1 MKFKTGDLVTI
12 LVFLSVILLNPAR
25 AAGQSTIEAF
35 LDNMYRPG
43 HPGAVVLVR
52 QGDQPPKVF
61 SRGLARVEGRLAM
74 DSNMVFPIGSITKSF
89 TAVSVM
95 ILAEQGKLSL
105 NGRLTD
111 YFPEYSPEYD
121 HVNISHLL
129 GHTSGIASYNQA
141 PEYRS
146 HPDKASLTLEK
157 MMAFSRNKPL
167 KFDPGARF
175 NYSNS
180 NYIFL
185 TAIIEKA
192 SGREY
197 REFVSS
203 EILEKAG
210 MRSTYFNVSSI
221 QGSSPQGYELSDE
234 GVTPESE
241 ETSHT
246 FGAGMMHSSVEDIS
260 LFLLALEK
268 NDLVGRDSVDLLFSL
283 PLKHR
288 DGRPDEYAHGFW
300 VTELD
305 GTRTIKLEGYC
316 RGFFTNAFYQPQTR
330 TQVIIF
336 PNTSGFPRPD
346 DPTYIARWI
355 TRHLSGEPVRIF
367 RKAEVSP
374 GILENYQGVYR
385 IDDENIR
392 QVIIKGKKLYTL
404 RTGGAI
410 MEAVPE
416 SGDSFFY
423 PNTFTTF
430 SFLKDENGN
439 LSGMRMTDDDG
450 EAHDAALTPEPVR
463 SPVPLSEDTLVKFTG
478 EYDFG
483 YSLYKISISEGV
495 LKVNDGWRQYD
506 LFPES
511 DTSFYPWHE
520 DAHWIF
526 NKDENGKIHSLT
538 FKKGEYERTVEKV
551 K

>member
-1 MKFKTGDLVTI
+1 VKYKTANCTLALVM
-12 LVFLSVILLNPAR
+12 LSVFSW
-25 AAGQSTIEAF
+25 QSSCMRERTGIEAF
-35 LDNMYRPG
+35 LNNIYPEDQ
-43 HPGAVVLVR
+43 PGAVILVKK
-52 QGDQPPKVF
+52 GDNAAELF
-61 SRGLARVEGRLAM
+61 SPGLAKLDSRSAM
-74 DSNMVFPIGSITKSF
+74 EEDMIFPIGSITKSF
-89 TAVSVM
+89 TAVSIIRLM
-95 ILAEQGKLSL
+95 EEGKLSL
-105 NGRLTD
+105 SDRLTD

-121 HVNISHLL
+121 RVTIRHMLS
-129 GHTSGIASYNQA
+129 HTSGIVSYNRLPAYQS
-141 PEYRS
+141 Y
-146 HPDKASLTLEK
+146 PDKASHTLK
-157 MMAFSRNKPL
+157 MMMDYSRGTQL
-167 KFDPGARF
+167 RFDPGARF
-175 NYSNS
+175 NYCNS

-192 SGREY
+192 SGMTY
-197 REFVSS
+197 QEFVTSK
-203 EILEKAG
+203 ILDKAG
-210 MRSTYFNVSSI
+210 MRSTYFSLSSI
-221 QGSSPQGYELSDE
+221 QGISPQGYELSGDAI
-234 GVTPESE
+234 TPVSE
-241 ETSHT
+241 NTGHT
-246 FGAGMMHSSVEDIS
+246 FGAGMMHSSANDIS
-260 LFLLALEK
+260 LFLQALVK
-268 NDLVGRDSVDLLFSL
+268 GDLVSRAGVDLLFSV
-283 PLKHR
+283 PLEHD

-300 VTELD
+300 VTDID

-316 RGFFTNAFYQPQTR
+316 SGFFTNAFYQPEYG

-346 DPTYIARWI
+346 DPVYITRWI

-374 GILENYQGVYR
+374 GNLKTYQGVYR

-392 QVIIKGKKLYTL
+392 QVIIKGEKLYTL

-416 SGDSFFY
+416 SEVSSFY

-450 EAHDAALTPEPVR
+450 EAHEAALTPEPVR

-483 YSLYKISISEGV
+483 YSLYKISISEGA

-526 NKDENGKIHSLT
+526 NQDDNGKIHSLT
-538 FKKGEYERTVEKV
+538 FKKGEYERTVKKV